1 MIAVLPLHAHH
12 NATVHQSPELM
23 GHIIKTET
31 SGLSGQAIRGQPSS
45 LALSTPIQ
53 FLFED

>member
-1 MIAVLPLHAHH
+1 MIAVFPLHAHH

-31 SGLSGQAIRGQPSS
+31 SVLLGQAIGGRPSS
-45 LALSTPIQ
+45 LALSTSIQ

>member
-31 SGLSGQAIRGQPSS
+31 SGLLGQAIRGQPM
-45 LALSTPIQ
+45 LSGSQHPYTISV
-53 FLFED
+53 

>member
-12 NATVHQSPELM
+12 NATVHQSSELM
-23 GHIIKTET
+23 GHIIKTKT
-31 SGLSGQAIRGQPSS
+31 SALLGQAIRGQPSS
-45 LALSTPIQ
+45 LALSTSIQ